1 MNFINVIY
9 LLLLIPLYLCE
20 EDDKIE
26 CDEQCQKMVKQ
37 REENNK
43 KFNETLLQTLKEM
56 NLESATKL
64 TKEQFKPVFMKLF
77 KLGKTETNYKEEDDE
92 TFRNHIFN
100 NLLSENTNEI
110 EVDKIFKYFEPIN
123 ILRTMKKIELSLGK
137 YDKID
142 VLTENLRKAVNEKEE
157 ELRKQKEQN
166 TDL

>member
-1 MNFINVIY
+1 MKFLNVIY
-9 LLLLIPLYLCE
+9 LLLLISLYLCE
-20 EDDKIE
+20 EEDKIE

-64 TKEQFKPVFMKLF
+64 TKEQFKRVFMKLF

-92 TFRNHIFN
+92 TFRNHIYN
-100 NLLSENTNEI
+100 NLLPDNTDEI
-110 EVDKIFKYFEPIN
+110 EVDNIFKYVEPIN
-123 ILRTMKKIELSLGK
+123 ILSTMKKIEVSLGK

-142 VLTENLRKAVNEKEE
+142 FLTENLRKAVNEKEE
-157 ELRKQKEQN
+157 ELRKKMEQN

>member
-1 MNFINVIY
+1 MKFIYVIY
-9 LLLLIPLYLCE
+9 FFLLISLYLCE
-20 EDDKIE
+20 EDNKIE

-43 KFNETLLQTLKEM
+43 IFNETLMQALKEM
-56 NLESATKL
+56 NLETATIL
-64 TKEQFKPVFMKLF
+64 TKEQFKPIFMKLF

-100 NLLSENTNEI
+100 NLLPKDSDEI

-123 ILRTMKKIELSLGK
+123 ILTFMKKIELSLGK

-142 VLTENLRKAVNEKEE
+142 FLTENLRKAINEKEE
-157 ELRKQKEQN
+157 ENRKMEQN
-166 TDL
+166 ADL

>member
-1 MNFINVIY
+1 MKFIYVIY
-9 LLLLIPLYLCE
+9 FFLLISLYLCE

-43 KFNETLLQTLKEM
+43 IFNETLLQALKEM
-56 NLESATKL
+56 NLETATKL
-64 TKEQFKPVFMKLF
+64 TKEQFKPIFMKLF

-100 NLLSENTNEI
+100 NLLPKDSDEI

-123 ILRTMKKIELSLGK
+123 ILTFMKKIELSLGK

-142 VLTENLRKAVNEKEE
+142 FLTENLRKAINEKEE
-157 ELRKQKEQN
+157 EKRKMEQN

>member
-1 MNFINVIY
+1 MKFVY
-9 LLLLIPLYLCE
+9 VVYFFLLISLYLCE
-20 EDDKIE
+20 DNDKIE

-43 KFNETLLQTLKEM
+43 KFNETLIQALKEM
-56 NLESATKL
+56 NLETATIL
-64 TKEQFKPVFMKLF
+64 TKEQFKPIFMKLF

-100 NLLSENTNEI
+100 NLLPKDSDEI

-123 ILRTMKKIELSLGK
+123 ILTFMKKIELSLGK

-142 VLTENLRKAVNEKEE
+142 FLTENLRKAINEKEE
-157 ELRKQKEQN
+157 EKRKMEQN
-166 TDL
+166 ADL

>member
-1 MNFINVIY
+1 MKFIYVVY
-9 LLLLIPLYLCE
+9 FFLLISLYLCE
-20 EDDKIE
+20 DNDKIE

-43 KFNETLLQTLKEM
+43 IFNETLMQALKEM
-56 NLESATKL
+56 NLETATKL
-64 TKEQFKPVFMKLF
+64 TKEQFKPIFMKLF

-100 NLLSENTNEI
+100 NLLPKDSDEI

-123 ILRTMKKIELSLGK
+123 ILTFMKKIELSLGK

-142 VLTENLRKAVNEKEE
+142 FLTENLRKAINEKEE
-157 ELRKQKEQN
+157 EKRKMEQN
-166 TDL
+166 ADL

>member
-1 MNFINVIY
+1 MKFIYVIY
-9 LLLLIPLYLCE
+9 FFLLISLYLCE
-20 EDDKIE
+20 DNDKIE

-43 KFNETLLQTLKEM
+43 KFNETLMQALKEM
-56 NLESATKL
+56 NLETVTKL
-64 TKEQFKPVFMKLF
+64 TKEQFKPIFMKLF

-100 NLLSENTNEI
+100 NLLPKDSDEI

-123 ILRTMKKIELSLGK
+123 ILTFMKKIELSLGK

-142 VLTENLRKAVNEKEE
+142 FLTENLRKAINEKEE
-157 ELRKQKEQN
+157 EKRKMEQN
-166 TDL
+166 ADL

>member
-1 MNFINVIY
+1 MKFIYVIY
-9 LLLLIPLYLCE
+9 FFLLISLYLCE
-20 EDDKIE
+20 ENDKIE

-43 KFNETLLQTLKEM
+43 KFNETLIQALKEM
-56 NLESATKL
+56 NLETATIL
-64 TKEQFKPVFMKLF
+64 TKEQFKPIFMKLF

-100 NLLSENTNEI
+100 NLLPNDSDEI

-123 ILRTMKKIELSLGK
+123 ILTFMKKIELSLGK

-142 VLTENLRKAVNEKEE
+142 FLTENLRKAINEKEE
-157 ELRKQKEQN
+157 ENRKMEQN
-166 TDL
+166 ADL

>member
-9 LLLLIPLYLCE
+9 LLLLISLYLCE

-43 KFNETLLQTLKEM
+43 KFNETLMQALKEM
-56 NLESATKL
+56 NLETATKL
-64 TKEQFKPVFMKLF
+64 TKEQFKPIFMKLF

-100 NLLSENTNEI
+100 NLLPKDIDEI
-110 EVDKIFKYFEPIN
+110 EVDKIFRYFEPIN
-123 ILRTMKKIELSLGK
+123 ILSYMKKIELSLGK

-142 VLTENLRKAVNEKEE
+142 FLTENLRNAINEKEE
-157 ELRKQKEQN
+157 ENRKMEQN
-166 TDL
+166 PDL

>member
-1 MNFINVIY
+1 MKFIYVIY
-9 LLLLIPLYLCE
+9 FFLLISLYLCE
-20 EDDKIE
+20 ENNKIE

-43 KFNETLLQTLKEM
+43 IFNETLMQALKEM
-56 NLESATKL
+56 NLETATKL
-64 TKEQFKPVFMKLF
+64 TKEQFKPIFMKLF

-100 NLLSENTNEI
+100 NLLPKDSDEI

-123 ILRTMKKIELSLGK
+123 ILTFMKKIELSLGK

-142 VLTENLRKAVNEKEE
+142 FLTENLRKAINEKEE
-157 ELRKQKEQN
+157 EKRKMEQN

>member
-1 MNFINVIY
+1 MKFIYVVY
-9 LLLLIPLYLCE
+9 FFLLISLYLCE
-20 EDDKIE
+20 DNDKIE

-43 KFNETLLQTLKEM
+43 IFNETLLEALKGM
-56 NLESATKL
+56 NLETATKL
-64 TKEQFKPVFMKLF
+64 TKEQFKPIFMKLF

-100 NLLSENTNEI
+100 NLLPKDSDEI

-123 ILRTMKKIELSLGK
+123 ILTFMKKIELSLGK

-142 VLTENLRKAVNEKEE
+142 FLTENLRKAINEKEE
-157 ELRKQKEQN
+157 EKRKMEQN
-166 TDL
+166 ADL

>member
-1 MNFINVIY
+1 MKFIYVVY
-9 LLLLIPLYLCE
+9 FFLLISLYLCE
-20 EDDKIE
+20 DNDKIE

-43 KFNETLLQTLKEM
+43 KFNETLMQALKEM
-56 NLESATKL
+56 NLETATKL
-64 TKEQFKPVFMKLF
+64 TKEQFKPIFMKLF

-100 NLLSENTNEI
+100 NLLPKDSDEI

-123 ILRTMKKIELSLGK
+123 ILTFMKKIELSLGK

-142 VLTENLRKAVNEKEE
+142 FLTENLRKAINEKEE
-157 ELRKQKEQN
+157 EKRKMEQN
-166 TDL
+166 ADL

>member
-1 MNFINVIY
+1 MKFIYVIY
-9 LLLLIPLYLCE
+9 FFLLISLYLCE

-43 KFNETLLQTLKEM
+43 IFNETLMQALKEM
-56 NLESATKL
+56 NLETVTKL
-64 TKEQFKPVFMKLF
+64 TKEQFKPIFMKLF

-100 NLLSENTNEI
+100 NLLPKDSDEI

-123 ILRTMKKIELSLGK
+123 ILTFMKKIELSLGK

-142 VLTENLRKAVNEKEE
+142 FLTENLRKAINEKEE
-157 ELRKQKEQN
+157 ENRKMEQN
-166 TDL
+166 ADL

>member
-1 MNFINVIY
+1 MKFVY
-9 LLLLIPLYLCE
+9 VVYFFLLISLYLCE
-20 EDDKIE
+20 DNDKIE

-43 KFNETLLQTLKEM
+43 IFNETLLQALKEM
-56 NLESATKL
+56 NLETATKL
-64 TKEQFKPVFMKLF
+64 TKEQFKPIFMKLF

-100 NLLSENTNEI
+100 NLLPKDSDEI

-123 ILRTMKKIELSLGK
+123 ILTFMKKIELSLGK

-142 VLTENLRKAVNEKEE
+142 FLTENLRKAINEKEE
-157 ELRKQKEQN
+157 EKRKMEQN
-166 TDL
+166 ADL

>member
-9 LLLLIPLYLCE
+9 LLLLISLYLCE
-20 EDDKIE
+20 GDDKIE

-43 KFNETLLQTLKEM
+43 KFNETLLQALKEM

-64 TKEQFKPVFMKLF
+64 TKEQLKPIFMKLF

>member
-9 LLLLIPLYLCE
+9 LLLLISLYLCE

-64 TKEQFKPVFMKLF
+64 TKEQFKAVFMKLF

>member
-1 MNFINVIY
+1 MKFIYVIY
-9 LLLLIPLYLCE
+9 FFLLISLYLCE

-43 KFNETLLQTLKEM
+43 IFNETLLQALKEM
-56 NLESATKL
+56 NLETATKL
-64 TKEQFKPVFMKLF
+64 TKEQFKPIFMKLF

-100 NLLSENTNEI
+100 NLLPKDSDEI

-123 ILRTMKKIELSLGK
+123 ILTFMKKIELSLGK

-142 VLTENLRKAVNEKEE
+142 FLTENLRKAINEKEE
-157 ELRKQKEQN
+157 ENRKMEQN
-166 TDL
+166 ADL

>member
-1 MNFINVIY
+1 MKFIYVVY
-9 LLLLIPLYLCE
+9 FFLLISLYLCE

-43 KFNETLLQTLKEM
+43 IFNETLLQALKEM
-56 NLESATKL
+56 NLETATKL
-64 TKEQFKPVFMKLF
+64 TKEQFKPIFMKLF

-100 NLLSENTNEI
+100 NLLPKDSDEI

-123 ILRTMKKIELSLGK
+123 ILTFMKKIELSLGK

-142 VLTENLRKAVNEKEE
+142 FLTENLRKAINEKEE
-157 ELRKQKEQN
+157 ENRKMEQN
-166 TDL
+166 ADL

>member
-1 MNFINVIY
+1 MKFVFVVY
-9 LLLLIPLYLCE
+9 FFLLISLYLCE
-20 EDDKIE
+20 DNDKIE

-43 KFNETLLQTLKEM
+43 IFNETLLQALKEM
-56 NLESATKL
+56 NLETATKL
-64 TKEQFKPVFMKLF
+64 TKEQFKPIFMKLF

-100 NLLSENTNEI
+100 NLLPKDSDEI

-123 ILRTMKKIELSLGK
+123 ILTFMKKIELSLGK

-142 VLTENLRKAVNEKEE
+142 FLTENLRKAINEKEE
-157 ELRKQKEQN
+157 EKRKMEQN
-166 TDL
+166 ADL

>member
-1 MNFINVIY
+1 
-9 LLLLIPLYLCE
+9 
-20 EDDKIE
+20 
-26 CDEQCQKMVKQ
+26 
-37 REENNK
+37 
-43 KFNETLLQTLKEM
+43 M